1 MTESMKK
8 TLTKRIIIACSAAL
22 VFMIL
27 VIFSV
32 QSLLMQ
38 KTAAS
43 TASTRIDDV
52 ISRLADNDA
61 ETQNIID
68 QLNGDFISKAD
79 SFAEMIALAPSI
91 LDNLDKL
98 NEIAVMLNVDELHV
112 SDEKGILQ
120 WGNVPGYYGF
130 DFAAS
135 DQGKEFMPILDNSS
149 LKIVQDAQPNGAEGK
164 YFQYVG
170 VSRKDKKG
178 IVQVGITPTRL
189 QNQIE
194 KTSIANVLAD
204 ITVGNNGYVMA
215 VNKADGTVAAHKNA
229 ELIGQNYADIGITEK
244 LMKGGSGIVAKI
256 DGESMICSTGETEN
270 YILIAAISRSEAFS
284 GRTSLVVIFILA
296 TLVMLT
302 VIVLLIN
309 SAVQNII
316 IKGLNELT
324 GDMQIIS
331 SGNLDAEV
339 NVRTCPEYVTLSDG
353 INSMLA
359 NIKRNIEETVKLNE
373 KEQHVISETTAIS
386 ADISSRASEMQ
397 AVAAR
402 LSEGSSTQ
410 AATVEELS
418 ASFSSITEQIKNNA
432 ESAKT
437 ASRISDETT
446 KNVDSG
452 VKKIAEMQ
460 DAMAKIEESSTKIGN
475 IVKTIDDIAFQTN
488 ILALNAAVEAA
499 RAGQHGKGFAVVAD
513 EVRNLANKSAEATKG
528 TARLIEETKIAV
540 ANGSQIANETAE
552 QLRSMMSGIAESNT
566 LIDNIAATADE
577 QAESFRQISESMM
590 QISTVV
596 QQNAAISAEAE
607 ETARNLDSQA
617 QSLKAIFEEN

>member
-1 MTESMKK
+1 MKK

-52 ISRLADNDA
+52 ISRLADNDV

-79 SFAEMIALAPSI
+79 SFAEMIALDPSI

-98 NEIAVMLNVDELHV
+98 NEIAVMLDVDELHV

-135 DQGKEFMPILDNSS
+135 DQGNEFMPILDNSS

-204 ITVGNNGYVMA
+204 IAVGNNGYVMA

-386 ADISSRASEMQ
+386 ADISNRASEMQ

>member
-1 MTESMKK
+1 MKK
-8 TLTKRIIIACSAAL
+8 TLTKRILIACSAAL

-43 TASTRIDDV
+43 TASTRIEDV
-52 ISRLADNDA
+52 ISKLAVNDA

-79 SFAEMIALAPSI
+79 SFAEMVALDPSI

-98 NEIAVMLNVDELHV
+98 NEIAAMLDVDELHV
-112 SDEKGILQ
+112 TDDKGVLQ
-120 WGNVPGYYGF
+120 WGNIPDYYGF

-135 DQGKEFMPILDNSS
+135 DQAKEFMPILDDTS
-149 LKIVQDAQPNGAEGK
+149 LKIAQDAQPNGAEGK

-178 IVQVGITPTRL
+178 IVQIGITPTRL

-194 KTSIANVLAD
+194 KTNIDNVLAD

-270 YILIAAISRSEAFS
+270 YVLIAAISRSEAFN
-284 GRTSLVVIFILA
+284 GRTALVVIFILA

-309 SAVQNII
+309 AALQNII
-316 IKGLNELT
+316 IKGLNEII

-339 NVRTCPEYVTLSDG
+339 NVRSCPEYVTLSDG
-353 INSMLA
+353 INAMLA

-373 KEQHVISETTAIS
+373 KEQHVIAETTAIS
-386 ADISSRASEMQ
+386 ADISSQASEMQ

-452 VKKIAEMQ
+452 VQKIAEMQ

-566 LIDNIAATADE
+566 LIDNIAAAADE
-577 QAESFRQISESMM
+577 QAESFKQISESMM

>member
-1 MTESMKK
+1 MKK

-22 VFMIL
+22 VFMII

-32 QSLLMQ
+32 QSLIMQ

-43 TASTRIDDV
+43 TASTRINDV
-52 ISRLADNDA
+52 ISRLADNDV
-61 ETQNIID
+61 ETQSIID
-68 QLNGDFISKAD
+68 QLNSDFIAKAD
-79 SFAEMIALAPSI
+79 AFAEMVALDPSI
-91 LDNLDKL
+91 LDDLNKL
-98 NEIAVMLNVDELHV
+98 NEIAAMLDVDELHV
-112 SDEKGILQ
+112 TDDKGILQ
-120 WGNVPGYYGF
+120 WGNIPGYYGF

-135 DQGKEFMPILDNSS
+135 DQAKEFMPILDDTS
-149 LKIVQDAQPNGAEGK
+149 LKIAQDAQPNGAEGK
-164 YFQYVG
+164 YFQYVS
-170 VSRKDKKG
+170 VARKDKKG
-178 IVQVGITPTRL
+178 IVQIGITPTRL

-194 KTSIANVLAD
+194 KTNIDNVLAD

-215 VNKADGTVAAHKNA
+215 VNKADGTVAAHKNDA
-229 ELIGQNYADIGITEK
+229 LIGTNYADIGITEK
-244 LMKGGSGIVAKI
+244 LMKGGSGIVARI
-256 DGESMICSTGETEN
+256 DGESMICSTGETEK
-270 YILIAAISRSEAFS
+270 YFLIAAISRSEAFS

-296 TLVMLT
+296 TLVMLV

-309 SAVQNII
+309 SALQNII
-316 IKGLNELT
+316 IKGLNEIIN
-324 GDMQIIS
+324 DMQIIS

-339 NVRTCPEYVTLSDG
+339 NVRSCPEYITLSDG
-353 INSMLA
+353 INAMLA

-373 KEQHVISETTAIS
+373 KEQHVIAETTAIS
-386 ADISSRASEMQ
+386 ADISSQASEMQ

-418 ASFSSITEQIKNNA
+418 ASFNSITEQIKNNA

-452 VKKIAEMQ
+452 VQKIAEMQ
-460 DAMAKIEESSTKIGN
+460 TAMAKIEESSTKIGN

-528 TARLIEETKIAV
+528 TALLIEETKIAV
-540 ANGSQIANETAE
+540 TNGSQIANETAE

-566 LIDNIAATADE
+566 LIDEIAVTADE

-617 QSLKAIFEEN
+617 QLLKSIFENK

>member
-1 MTESMKK
+1 MKK

-22 VFMIL
+22 VFMII

-43 TASTRIDDV
+43 TASTRIEDV
-52 ISRLADNDA
+52 ISRLADNDV
-61 ETQNIID
+61 ETQSIID
-68 QLNGDFISKAD
+68 QLNSDFISKAD
-79 SFAEMIALAPSI
+79 SFAEMVALDPSI
-91 LDNLDKL
+91 LDDLDKL
-98 NEIAVMLNVDELHV
+98 NEIAAMLDVDELHV
-112 SDEKGILQ
+112 TDDKGILQ
-120 WGNVPGYYGF
+120 WGNIPGYYGF

-135 DQGKEFMPILDNSS
+135 DQAKEFMPILDDTS
-149 LKIVQDAQPNGAEGK
+149 LKIAQDAQPNGAEGK
-164 YFQYVG
+164 YFQYVS
-170 VSRKDKKG
+170 VARKDKKG

-194 KTSIANVLAD
+194 KTSIANVLSD

-215 VNKADGTVAAHKNA
+215 VNKADGIVEAHKNA
-229 ELIGQNYADIGITEK
+229 ELIGQNYADIGVTEK

-270 YILIAAISRSEAFS
+270 YIIIAAISRSEAFS

-296 TLVMLT
+296 TFVMLT

-331 SGNLDAEV
+331 SGDLDAEV

-373 KEQHVISETTAIS
+373 KEQHVIAETTAIS
-386 ADISSRASEMQ
+386 ADISSQASEMQ

-418 ASFSSITEQIKNNA
+418 ASFNSITEQIKDNA

-437 ASRISDETT
+437 ASKISDETT

-452 VKKIAEMQ
+452 VQKIAEMQ
-460 DAMAKIEESSTKIGN
+460 NAMAKIEESSTKIGN

-552 QLRSMMSGIAESNT
+552 QLRSMMSGIAESNV
-566 LIDNIAATADE
+566 LIDNIATTADE

-617 QSLKAIFEEN
+617 QLLKAIFEES